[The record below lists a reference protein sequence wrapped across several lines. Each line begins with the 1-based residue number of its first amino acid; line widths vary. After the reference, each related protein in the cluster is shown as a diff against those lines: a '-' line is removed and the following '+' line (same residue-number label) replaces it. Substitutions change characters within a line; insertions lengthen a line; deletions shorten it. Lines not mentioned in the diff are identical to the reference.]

1 MAIEPDLMAAQDPSW
16 FCLRAAPKR
25 EHIAAATLRR
35 ELELPCFSPRIRFRK
50 LTTRGPVWFVE
61 AMFPGYIF
69 SKFVYR
75 ELHRRVSSAAAV
87 QSILRFGEFVPTLDE
102 ATIAALREAAAEDEV
117 ITVDP
122 DIQVGDMLHVTD
134 GPLRGLLVLVTH
146 VISGKERVRVLL
158 EFLGRQVESE
168 IDRSKLLS
176 GRRRPP

>member
-1 MAIEPDLMAAQDPSW
+1 MAIEPDLLAATDPSW

-50 LTTRGPVWFVE
+50 LTARGPVWFVE

-75 ELHRRVSSAAAV
+75 DLHRRVSSAAAV
-87 QSILRFGEFVPTLDE
+87 QCILRFGEFVPTLDE
-102 ATIAALREAAAEDEV
+102 ATVASLREAAAEDEV

-122 DIQVGDMLHVTD
+122 EIRPGDRMQVSD
-134 GPLRGLLVLVTH
+134 GPLRGLLVLVTQ
-146 VISGKERVRVLL
+146 VSPGKERVRVLL
-158 EFLGRQVESE
+158 EFLGRQMESE
-168 IDRSKLLS
+168 IARSKLLAA
-176 GRRRPP
+176 RQHRQ